1 MNPILNVVKYELKL
15 FFRQGSENAIVV
27 AFFILAV
34 ILFPL
39 GVGPDPNKLSN
50 ISPGIIWVS
59 ALLASML
66 SLERLFQND
75 FEDGS
80 LEIMVLQP
88 TDLEFIVLAK
98 VFVHWLTTGVPIL
111 IVTPVLAILVNLPE
125 NGFWTL
131 LISLIIGTPS
141 LSLIGGIGAA
151 LIVGSKRG
159 GILLS
164 LLILPLYIPIL
175 IFGVNSVNAAIGV
188 FSIQPHL
195 LMLVAIF
202 LVAVILCPWVS
213 AAAIRQ
219 AMTN

>member
-1 MNPILNVVKYELKL
+1 MNPTLNVVKYELKL

-195 LMLVAIF
+195 LMLAAIF